1 MDKDVV
7 INLRDNVCKKA
18 TIKGYDATGKEVII
32 QPAIHIV
39 CDNSLNIMD
48 YGSGNVVWNDNEE
61 YLVAFLNNAP
71 GVVFNSASDGM
82 SIGLQGALQGAAILV
97 DYGEIQNI
105 RVEFN
110 RDGFR
115 AIANAIGMS
124 DDQRKHVEYTIFD
137 KSNQNNAI
145 NEKRKYSYVT
155 QRSKSFEKNRNH
167 TEEDERKRT
176 FDPVAF

>member
-1 MDKDVV
+1 MDKKTVLK
-7 INLRDNVCKKA
+7 LRDICRKA
-18 TIKGYDATGKEVII
+18 SIKGYDATGKEVTI
-32 QPAIHIV
+32 PAAVHIV

-48 YGSGNVVWNDNEE
+48 YGSGNVVYGDD
-61 YLVAFLNNAP
+61 YIIAFLNNAP

-97 DYGEIQNI
+97 DYDEIQNI

-110 RDGFR
+110 RDGFK
-115 AIANAIGMS
+115 AIAKEVGMS
-124 DDQRKHVEYTIFD
+124 DAQRDHIEYVIFD

-155 QRSKSFEKNRNH
+155 QRTKSFEKNRNH

>member
-1 MDKDVV
+1 MDKKTVLK
-7 INLRDNVCKKA
+7 LRDICRKA
-18 TIKGYDATGKEVII
+18 SIKGYDATGKEVTI
-32 QPAIHIV
+32 PAAVHIV

-48 YGSGNVVWNDNEE
+48 YGSGNVVYGDD
-61 YLVAFLNNAP
+61 YIIAFLNNAP

-97 DYGEIQNI
+97 DYDEIQNI

-110 RDGFR
+110 RDGFK
-115 AIANAIGMS
+115 AIAREIGMS
-124 DDQRKHVEYTIFD
+124 DAQRDHIEYVIFD

-155 QRSKSFEKNRNH
+155 QRAKSFEKNRNH

>member
-1 MDKDVV
+1 MDKKTVLK
-7 INLRDNVCKKA
+7 LRDICRKA
-18 TIKGYDATGKEVII
+18 SIKGYDATGKEVTI
-32 QPAIHIV
+32 PAAVHIV

-48 YGSGNVVWNDNEE
+48 YGSGNVVYGDD
-61 YLVAFLNNAP
+61 YLIAFLNNAP

-97 DYGEIQNI
+97 DYAEIQNI

-110 RDGFR
+110 RDGFK
-115 AIANAIGMS
+115 AIAAAIGMNET
-124 DDQRKHVEYTIFD
+124 QRKHIEYTIFD

-155 QRSKSFEKNRNH
+155 QRTKSFEKNRNH

>member
-1 MDKDVV
+1 MDKKTVLK
-7 INLRDNVCKKA
+7 LRDICRKA
-18 TIKGYDATGKEVII
+18 SIKGYDATGKEVTI
-32 QPAIHIV
+32 PAAVHIV

-48 YGSGNVVWNDNEE
+48 YGSGNVVYGDD
-61 YLVAFLNNAP
+61 YLIAFLNNAP
-71 GVVFNSASDGM
+71 GVVFYSASDGM

-97 DYGEIQNI
+97 DYDEIQNI

-110 RDGFR
+110 RDGFK
-115 AIANAIGMS
+115 AIAAAIGMNET
-124 DDQRKHVEYTIFD
+124 QRKHIEYTIFD

-155 QRSKSFEKNRNH
+155 QRTKSFEKNRNH

>member
-1 MDKDVV
+1 MDKNVV
-7 INLRDNVCKKA
+7 KRLRGICQKA
-18 TIKGYDATGKEVII
+18 SIKGYDSEGKKVTL
-32 QPAIHIV
+32 PAAIHIV

-48 YGSGNVVWNDNEE
+48 YGSGNVVWNDNEG
-61 YLVAFLNNAP
+61 YFVAFLNNAP

-97 DYGEIQNI
+97 DYDEIQNI

-110 RDGFR
+110 RDGFK
-115 AIANAIGMS
+115 AIAGAIGMNET
-124 DDQRKHVEYTIFD
+124 QRKHIEYVIFD

-145 NEKRKYSYVT
+145 KEKRKYSYVT
-155 QRSKSFEKNRNH
+155 QRTKSFEKNRNH

>member
-1 MDKDVV
+1 MDKNIVKK
-7 INLRDNVCKKA
+7 LRGICKKA
-18 TIKGYDATGKEVII
+18 SIKGYDGEGKEVTI
-32 QPAIHIV
+32 PAAVHIV

-48 YGSGNVVWNDNEE
+48 YGSGNVVYGDD
-61 YLVAFLNNAP
+61 YLIAFLNNAP

-97 DYGEIQNI
+97 DYDEIQNI

-110 RDGFR
+110 RDGFN
-115 AIANAIGMS
+115 AIAAAIGMNET
-124 DDQRKHVEYTIFD
+124 QRKHIEYTIFD

-145 NEKRKYSYVT
+145 KEKRKYSYVT
-155 QRSKSFEKNRNH
+155 QRAKSFEKNRNH

>member
-1 MDKDVV
+1 MDKKTVLK
-7 INLRDNVCKKA
+7 LRDICRKA
-18 TIKGYDATGKEVII
+18 SIKGYDATGKEVTI
-32 QPAIHIV
+32 PAAVHIV

-48 YGSGNVVWNDNEE
+48 YGSGNVVYGDD
-61 YLVAFLNNAP
+61 YLIAFLNNAP

-97 DYGEIQNI
+97 DYDEIQNI

-110 RDGFR
+110 RDGFK
-115 AIANAIGMS
+115 AIAAAIGMNET
-124 DDQRKHVEYTIFD
+124 QRKHIEYTIFD

-145 NEKRKYSYVT
+145 KEKQKYSYVT
-155 QRSKSFEKNRNH
+155 QRTKSFEKNRNH

>member
-1 MDKDVV
+1 
-7 INLRDNVCKKA
+7 
-18 TIKGYDATGKEVII
+18 
-32 QPAIHIV
+32 
-39 CDNSLNIMD
+39 
-48 YGSGNVVWNDNEE
+48 
-61 YLVAFLNNAP
+61 
-71 GVVFNSASDGM
+71 M

-110 RDGFR
+110 RDGFNN
-115 AIANAIGMS
+115 IAKEIGMNEP
-124 DDQRKHVEYTIFD
+124 QRKHIEYVIFD

-155 QRSKSFEKNRNH
+155 QRPKSFEKNRNY

-176 FDPVAF
+176 FDPVSF

>member
-1 MDKDVV
+1 MDKNVV
-7 INLRDNVCKKA
+7 KMLRGICKKA
-18 TIKGYDATGKEVII
+18 AIKGYDGEGKEVTI
-32 QPAIHIV
+32 PAAVHIV

-48 YGSGNVVWNDNEE
+48 YGSGNVVWNDTDG
-61 YLVAFLNNAP
+61 YFVAFLNNAP

-97 DYGEIQNI
+97 DYDEIQNI

-110 RDGFR
+110 RDGFH
-115 AIANAIGMS
+115 AIAREIGMS
-124 DDQRKHVEYTIFD
+124 DAQRDHIEYVIFD

-145 NEKRKYSYVT
+145 NEKRQYSYVT
-155 QRSKSFEKNRNH
+155 QRAKSFEKNRNH

>member
-1 MDKDVV
+1 MDKNVV
-7 INLRDNVCKKA
+7 KRIRGICEKA
-18 TIKGYDATGKEVII
+18 AIKGYDGEGKEVTI
-32 QPAIHIV
+32 PAAVHIV

-48 YGSGNVVWNDNEE
+48 YGSGNVVWNDTDVFF
-61 YLVAFLNNAP
+61 LAFLNNAP

-97 DYGEIQNI
+97 DYDEIQNI

-110 RDGFR
+110 RDGFK
-115 AIANAIGMS
+115 AIAAAISMNET
-124 DDQRKHVEYTIFD
+124 QRKHIEYVIFD

-145 NEKRKYSYVT
+145 NEKRQYSYVT
-155 QRSKSFEKNRNH
+155 QRAKSFEKNRNH

>member
-1 MDKDVV
+1 MDKKTVLK
-7 INLRDNVCKKA
+7 LRDICRKA
-18 TIKGYDATGKEVII
+18 SIKGYDATGKEVTI
-32 QPAIHIV
+32 PAAVHIV

-48 YGSGNVVWNDNEE
+48 YGSGNVVYGDD
-61 YLVAFLNNAP
+61 YLIAFLNNAP

-82 SIGLQGALQGAAILV
+82 SIELQGALQGAAILV
-97 DYGEIQNI
+97 DYDEIQNI

-110 RDGFR
+110 RDGFK
-115 AIANAIGMS
+115 AIAAAIGMNET
-124 DDQRKHVEYTIFD
+124 QRKHIEYTIFD

-155 QRSKSFEKNRNH
+155 QRTKSFEKNRNH

>member
-1 MDKDVV
+1 MDKKTVLK
-7 INLRDNVCKKA
+7 LRDICRKA
-18 TIKGYDATGKEVII
+18 SIKGYDATGKEVTI
-32 QPAIHIV
+32 PAAVHIV

-48 YGSGNVVWNDNEE
+48 YGSGNVVYGDD
-61 YLVAFLNNAP
+61 YIIAFLNNAP

-97 DYGEIQNI
+97 DYDEIQNI

-110 RDGFR
+110 RDGFK
-115 AIANAIGMS
+115 AIAAAIGMNET
-124 DDQRKHVEYTIFD
+124 QRKHIEYTIFD

-145 NEKRKYSYVT
+145 KEKRKYSYVT
-155 QRSKSFEKNRNH
+155 QRTKSFEKNRDH

>member
-1 MDKDVV
+1 MDKKTVLK
-7 INLRDNVCKKA
+7 LRGISKKA
-18 TIKGYDATGKEVII
+18 AIKGYDGEGKEVTI
-32 QPAIHIV
+32 PAAVHIV

-48 YGSGNVVWNDNEE
+48 YGSGNVVYGDD
-61 YLVAFLNNAP
+61 YLIAFLNNAP

-97 DYGEIQNI
+97 DYDEIQNI

-110 RDGFR
+110 RDGFK
-115 AIANAIGMS
+115 AIAAAIGMNET
-124 DDQRKHVEYTIFD
+124 QRKHIEYTIFD

-145 NEKRKYSYVT
+145 KEKRKYSYVT
-155 QRSKSFEKNRNH
+155 QRTKSFEKNRNH

>member
-1 MDKDVV
+1 MDKKTVLK
-7 INLRDNVCKKA
+7 LRDICRKA
-18 TIKGYDATGKEVII
+18 SIKGYDATGKEVTI
-32 QPAIHIV
+32 PAAVHIV

-48 YGSGNVVWNDNEE
+48 YGSGNVVYGDD
-61 YLVAFLNNAP
+61 YIIAFLNNAP

-97 DYGEIQNI
+97 DYDEIQNI

-110 RDGFR
+110 RDGFK
-115 AIANAIGMS
+115 AIAAAIGMNET
-124 DDQRKHVEYTIFD
+124 QRKHIEYTIFD

-145 NEKRKYSYVT
+145 KEKRKYSYVT
-155 QRSKSFEKNRNH
+155 QRTKSFEKNRNH

>member
-1 MDKDVV
+1 MDKKTVLK
-7 INLRDNVCKKA
+7 LRDICRKA
-18 TIKGYDATGKEVII
+18 SIKGYDATGKEVTI
-32 QPAIHIV
+32 PAAVHIV

-48 YGSGNVVWNDNEE
+48 YGSGNVVYGDD
-61 YLVAFLNNAP
+61 YLIAFLNNAP

-97 DYGEIQNI
+97 DYDEIQNI

-110 RDGFR
+110 RDGFK
-115 AIANAIGMS
+115 AIAREIGMS
-124 DDQRKHVEYTIFD
+124 DAQRDHIEYVIFD

-145 NEKRKYSYVT
+145 NEKRQYSYVT
-155 QRSKSFEKNRNH
+155 QRAKSFEKNRNH

>member
-1 MDKDVV
+1 MDKKTVLK
-7 INLRDNVCKKA
+7 LRDICREA
-18 TIKGYDATGKEVII
+18 SIKGYDATGKEVTI
-32 QPAIHIV
+32 PAAVHIV

-48 YGSGNVVWNDNEE
+48 YGSGNVVYGDD
-61 YLVAFLNNAP
+61 YLIAFLNNAP

-97 DYGEIQNI
+97 DYDEIQNI

-110 RDGFR
+110 RDGFK
-115 AIANAIGMS
+115 AIAAAIGMNET
-124 DDQRKHVEYTIFD
+124 QRKHIEYTIFD

-145 NEKRKYSYVT
+145 KEKRKYSYVT
-155 QRSKSFEKNRNH
+155 QRAKSFEKNRNH

>member
-1 MDKDVV
+1 MDKKTVLK
-7 INLRDNVCKKA
+7 LRDICRKA
-18 TIKGYDATGKEVII
+18 SIKGYDATGKEVTI
-32 QPAIHIV
+32 PAAVHIV

-48 YGSGNVVWNDNEE
+48 YGSGNVVYGDD
-61 YLVAFLNNAP
+61 YIIAFLNNAP

-97 DYGEIQNI
+97 DYDEIQNI

-110 RDGFR
+110 RDGFH
-115 AIANAIGMS
+115 AIAREIGMS
-124 DDQRKHVEYTIFD
+124 DAQRDHIEYTIFD

-145 NEKRKYSYVT
+145 KEKRKYSYVT
-155 QRSKSFEKNRNH
+155 QRAKSFEKNRNH